1 MLRMYLG
8 LSGLTKKGYSA
19 HSFRHG
25 FATHLIE
32 SGANLFKVQRLL
44 GHQSLDT
51 TKVYI
56 NFNNSQLA
64 KAIDKL

>member
-1 MLRMYLG
+1 M
-8 LSGLTKKGYSA
+8 
-19 HSFRHG
+19 RHG
-25 FATHLIE
+25 FATLLIE
-32 SGANLFKVQRLL
+32 SGADLFKVQRLL

-56 NFNNSQLA
+56 NFNSSQMA